1 MKKVL
6 STIAVFFFA
15 TTLSALAANHTSG
28 AKETLGKEQ
37 IQQQQDQKRKETLDD
52 MQVQAQKRK
61 QQLQQQNAEINKH
74 QERLGL
80 ESDKSAGKTKP

>member
-28 AKETLGKEQ
+28 AKETLGEEQ

-61 QQLQQQNAEINKH
+61 QQLQQQNVEINKH